1 MITYTTG
8 NLLDSQAEA
17 LVNTV
22 NTVGVMG
29 KGIALMFSERF
40 KPNLAAYKKAC
51 KTGEVRTGKMFTT
64 ETGEL
69 MGPRWII
76 NFPTKQNWRHP
87 SQMKW
92 IIDGLQDLKRVII
105 ERQIHSIAIPPLGA
119 GNGGLNW
126 ADVKRQI
133 QLALADLTDV
143 EIIIYE
149 PTERYQNVAK
159 PQGVKSLT
167 PARALVAE
175 LIRRYWVLGMECSLI
190 EAQKLAWILNRVID
204 HMGLENPLGLHF
216 NARNY
221 GPYADELRHL
231 LNHLD
236 GSYLHCDR
244 RINDSRPF
252 DVITFDESKRQ
263 AVTAYLKSEAKVW
276 LPALEKT
283 TELIDGFESPFG
295 MELLSTV
302 DWLVFKE
309 GIVPEPDAILNA
321 MGQWPAGERWAL
333 RKTKLFD
340 GRTIDIALKQLARVD
355 LRNPSV

>member
-1 MITYTTG
+1 MAIVSG
-8 NLLDSQAEA
+8 H
-17 LVNTV
+17 
-22 NTVGVMG
+22 
-29 KGIALMFSERF
+29 I
-40 KPNLAAYKKAC
+40 
-51 KTGEVRTGKMFTT
+51 FT
-64 ETGEL
+64 
-69 MGPRWII
+69 M
-76 NFPTKQNWRHP
+76 
-87 SQMKW
+87 
-92 IIDGLQDLKRVII
+92 
-105 ERQIHSIAIPPLGA
+105 
-119 GNGGLNW
+119 
-126 ADVKRQI
+126 
-133 QLALADLTDV
+133 
-143 EIIIYE
+143 IYE

-204 HMGLENPLGLHF
+204 DMGLENPLGLHF
-216 NARNY
+216 NARNH

-252 DVITFDESKRQ
+252 DESKRQ
-263 AVTAYLKSEAKVW
+263 AVTAYLKSEAEVW

-309 GIVPEPDAILNA
+309 GIAPERDAILKA
-321 MGQWPAGERWAL
+321 MGQWPAGERWAQ

>member
-8 NLLDSQAEA
+8 NLLDSEAEA

-40 KPNLAAYKKAC
+40 KSNLAAYKKAC

-87 SQMKW
+87 SQMEW

-159 PQGVKSLT
+159 PQKMQDHLYHQEEG
-167 PARALVAE
+167 
-175 LIRRYWVLGMECSLI
+175 
-190 EAQKLAWILNRVID
+190 QKR
-204 HMGLENPLGLHF
+204 
-216 NARNY
+216 
-221 GPYADELRHL
+221 
-231 LNHLD
+231 
-236 GSYLHCDR
+236 
-244 RINDSRPF
+244 
-252 DVITFDESKRQ
+252 
-263 AVTAYLKSEAKVW
+263 
-276 LPALEKT
+276 
-283 TELIDGFESPFG
+283 
-295 MELLSTV
+295 
-302 DWLVFKE
+302 
-309 GIVPEPDAILNA
+309 
-321 MGQWPAGERWAL
+321 
-333 RKTKLFD
+333 
-340 GRTIDIALKQLARVD
+340 
-355 LRNPSV
+355 